1 MGAESSATDVLNTGN
16 QLYTDY
22 TYDKIFIGCNTFENA
37 DLTAS
42 GSDVTV
48 EMGTLMGRI
57 TATGLVIPLVAAA
70 VDGSQY
76 PVGITA
82 AKYVVLNGTTQ
93 SMSLCVSGE
102 VEETLITLNGAETL
116 ATACVGRQLR
126 DRIASDTLGIKLR
139 NSTEMTV
146 ADNS

>member
-1 MGAESSATDVLNTGN
+1 MAESEATDVLNTGS
-16 QLYTDY
+16 QLYTNY
-22 TYDKIFIGCNTFENA
+22 SYDKIFIGCNTFENA

-57 TATGLVIPLVAAA
+57 HATGKIIPLVAAA
-70 VDGSQY
+70 TDGSQY
-76 PVGITA
+76 PLGITA
-82 AKYVVLNGTTQ
+82 AKYEVLDGATQ
-93 SMSLCVSGE
+93 TMSLCVSGE

-116 ATACVGRQLR
+116 DTVVSGRRLR